1 MLVEQNQSSAGCSRG
16 ADVELKHLARN
27 SSGEEFM
34 SFANRYFGSR
44 KQRTVVRYGRR
55 EMTTFWTA
63 RKQPNTKL
71 RVETGRPRTARYQ
84 PLVEEWKQDDSR
96 GRDPARFA
104 GL

>member
-1 MLVEQNQSSAGCSRG
+1 VLVEQSQSSAGCSRG

-27 SSGEEFM
+27 SSGEKFL

-63 RKQPNTKL
+63 RKQPKHEATHRDGKTQD
-71 RVETGRPRTARYQ
+71 RKVPASRGGVETGRLKRP
-84 PLVEEWKQDDSR
+84 
-96 GRDPARFA
+96 
-104 GL
+104 